1 MSIHLRGVDGIES
14 RIREI
19 QSKIDRFNNEFP
31 EKPPLQSKVPGDFQ
45 GMIDKSSGNEPFNPM
60 SGEIGLRPIAGGGK
74 AEEFRPMIQ
83 QAAKTAGLDPILFEA
98 LVDQESS
105 FDPTSV
111 SAAGAQGLTQLMPGT
126 AKMLGVTDPFDPIQ
140 SLNGGAKYLS
150 QMMKQFNGD
159 VKLALAAYNA
169 GPGAVK
175 RYNGIPP
182 YKETTDYVQKILHKA
197 DILRSK

>member
-45 GMIDKSSGNEPFNPM
+45 GLIDKSGGFTPVNPL
-60 SGEIGLRPIAGGGK
+60 SGEFGRQPIAGGGK

-175 RYNGIPP
+175 RYSGIPP

-197 DILRSK
+197 EILRSK

>member
-31 EKPPLQSKVPGDFQ
+31 EKPSSVSKAPMDFQ
-45 GMIDKSSGNEPFNPM
+45 GLIDKSGGNEPLNPM
-60 SGEIGLRPIAGGGK
+60 SGEFGRQPIAGAGK
-74 AEEFRPMIQ
+74 ADAFRPMIQ
-83 QAAKTAGLDPILFEA
+83 QAAKTAGLDTILFEA

-105 FDPTSV
+105 FDPTSE

-182 YKETTDYVQKILHKA
+182 YKETTDYVQKILNKA
-197 DILRSK
+197 AILRSK